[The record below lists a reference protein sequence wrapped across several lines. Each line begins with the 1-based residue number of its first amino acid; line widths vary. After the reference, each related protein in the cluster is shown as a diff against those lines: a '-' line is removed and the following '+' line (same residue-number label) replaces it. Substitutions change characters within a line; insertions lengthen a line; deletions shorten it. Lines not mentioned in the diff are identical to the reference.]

1 MIEGQGV
8 VARTERMMRQRYRA
22 ALVATGVWGAIWC
35 GGGVALGQA
44 GGRAVTPPDVSG
56 GGGSGAP
63 AAAVPGPGRPAQA
76 PAAVPAAPENPTN
89 NPPAVIPPAPSG
101 AAAAPAPV
109 QVGAQAAAATQNAPV
124 SAGATDAAGA
134 AAAGGRAVT
143 PENVAAPG
151 SPPSANSTPEI
162 APAPPT
168 GVSATQGTGQEPVS
182 AATGPAATQAANYRY
197 PLTGIKVN
205 YLKESAQQPPID
217 QLLSSVVELGVK
229 DGAYVA
235 PSQATEKVKV
245 RLGEVGKGDIHEI
258 ERSGI
263 TALYGQIVH
272 FYNDKGIIGVFVVV
286 DAKDIDAND
295 RDIRPADRK
304 TLQFIVVT
312 STVKQVRT
320 VLTGDKVP
328 EGKRVDDPKHA
339 WIREDSPLKADSTS
353 SLLNKDALDEY
364 VMRLN
369 RQPGR
374 RVDVAVSGAGEL
386 GGVTLDYLISENK
399 PWYLYAQVSNTG
411 TKQTNEWR
419 ERFGA
424 VDNQLTGHDDIL
436 SIDYTTAGFT
446 ASHAVIGSYDVPLF
460 SMDRLRYKVYA
471 SYNEFTA
478 SDVGQGQEQFSGD
491 QWIVGNELV
500 WNIFQHRELFID
512 AVGGVRGQGVS
523 TNNITAQTT
532 GSATYVAPY
541 LGLRLDRTT
550 DLASTTGDVT
560 VIGYFTGTSDSQIEA
575 LGRAQPTKNPVV
587 LEWDFAQ
594 SAYLEPLFDPN
605 NFATGNSTLAH
616 EVYVGFRGQYSPNRL
631 FPQVE
636 QVAGGFYSVRGYP
649 ESISAG
655 DTVLIATAEYRFHFP
670 RILPVQADPSKT
682 PFLWDKRFR
691 FSPQQVYG
699 RPDWDLIARAFFDVG
714 QVWNTDKLQFEQD
727 QTLAGTGLGIELQY
741 KQNFNVRVDWGFALI
756 DVPDQ
761 VQAGDNRVHVSATFL
776 Y

>member
-1 MIEGQGV
+1 MSEVQV
-8 VARTERMMRQRYRA
+8 VARARRMKRQGYRA
-22 ALVATGVWGAIWC
+22 ALVATGVAGVFWW
-35 GGGVALGQA
+35 GGGGGAFGQA
-44 GGRAVTPPDVSG
+44 GGRAVTPVDVGSG
-56 GGGSGAP
+56 GGTP
-63 AAAVPGPGRPAQA
+63 AAPG
-76 PAAVPAAPENPTN
+76 AAVPAAPENPTN
-89 NPPAVIPPAPSG
+89 NPPAAASPAAGVGSE
-101 AAAAPAPV
+101 APAPAV
-109 QVGAQAAAATQNAPV
+109 NAQAAAATENAPI
-124 SAGATDAAGA
+124 SAGATDATGA

-151 SPPSANSTPEI
+151 SPPSAGSTPEI
-162 APAPPT
+162 APAPPV
-168 GVSATQGTGQEPVS
+168 GVGATPGATTMPETAS
-182 AATGPAATQAANYRY
+182 AATGPATTQGAGYVY
-197 PLTGIKVN
+197 PITGIKVN
-205 YLKESAQQPPID
+205 YLKESAQQPAID
-217 QLLSSVVELGVK
+217 QLLNTEVEMGVK
-229 DGAYVA
+229 DGVYVA
-235 PSQATEKVKV
+235 PSQGTERVKV
-245 RLGEVGKGDIHEI
+245 RLGDVGHGEVQKIG
-258 ERSGI
+258 RSGI
-263 TALYGQIVH
+263 TTIYGQIVH
-272 FYNDKGIIGVFVVV
+272 FFTARGLIGVYVVV

-295 RDIRPADRK
+295 RDIRPADRT

-312 STVKQVRT
+312 STVKEVRT

-328 EGKRVDDPKHA
+328 EGERVDDPKHA
-339 WIREDSPLKADSTS
+339 WIREDSPLKANGST

-374 RVDVAVSGAGEL
+374 RVDVAVSAAGEI

-399 PWYLYAQVSNTG
+399 PWYVYAQVSNTG

-419 ERFGA
+419 ERFGG

-436 SIDYTTAGFT
+436 SIDYTTAGFE
-446 ASHAVIGSYDVPLF
+446 ASHAVIGSYDIPLF
-460 SMDRLRYKVYA
+460 SMDRLRYKIYA

-478 SDVGQGQEQFSGD
+478 SDVGQGAEKFSGD
-491 QWIVGNELV
+491 QWVVGNELV

-532 GSATYVAPY
+532 GRATYVAPY

-560 VIGYFTGTSDSQIEA
+560 VIGYYTGDDLKQVEA
-575 LGRAQPTKNPVV
+575 LGRAQPTRSPVI
-587 LEWDFAQ
+587 LQWDFAQ
-594 SAYLEPLFDPN
+594 SAYLEPLLDPN
-605 NFATGNSTLAH
+605 HFATGDSTLAH

-636 QVAGGFYSVRGYP
+636 EVAGGFYSVRGYP

-655 DTVLIATAEYRFHFP
+655 DTVLVGSAEYRFHFP
-670 RILPVQADPSKT
+670 RILPVQADPGKT

-714 QVWNTDKLQFEQD
+714 QVWNSDKLQFEQD
-727 QTLAGTGLGIELQY
+727 QTLAGTGVGIELQY

-761 VQAGDNRVHVSATFL
+761 VQAGDNRVHISATFL